1 MVVGARRSQGRLED
15 EWMRGWRVRVR
26 DELLGDGDGTWV
38 RRFALP
44 PTYKTRTLSK
54 IKNLL
59 ISAAKHRTYLPL
71 ES

>member
-1 MVVGARRSQGRLED
+1 MESESER
-15 EWMRGWRVRVR
+15 
-26 DELLGDGDGTWV
+26 ELLGDGDGTWA

-59 ISAAKHRTYLPL
+59 WYLISAAKHRTILIYLASCTGTGL
-71 ES
+71 TQAR